1 MAQGGPM
8 VNPPNYFALL
18 QQEQQDMSK
27 KVFNENWP
35 SRSGINVMLTNLDEL
50 NEWMNWGVK
59 NKFLMYQ
66 EC

>member
-1 MAQGGPM
+1 
-8 VNPPNYFALL
+8 
-18 QQEQQDMSK
+18 MSK

-35 SRSGINVMLTNLDEL
+35 SHIGINVMLTNLDEL
-50 NEWMNWGVK
+50 NEWMNWVVK

>member
-8 VNPPNYFALL
+8 VNPPNCFALL

-35 SRSGINVMLTNLDEL
+35 SNIGINVMLTNLDEL
-50 NEWMNWGVK
+50 NEWMNWVVK

>member
-1 MAQGGPM
+1 
-8 VNPPNYFALL
+8 
-18 QQEQQDMSK
+18 MSR

-35 SRSGINVMLTNLDEL
+35 SRIGIHAMLTNLDEL
-50 NEWMNWGVK
+50 NEWMNWVVK